1 MRLILFSQKNR
12 AKRRGRSDVRLERR
26 ARRRHERRAP
36 GGRQVGR
43 RRARVARRPAVLVE
57 VLGAAHRVA
66 PLDAALRHAVLALQ
80 LGGAPGARLAPPHHV
95 PLALLQLARP
105 LALAE
110 RLGALRPLG
119 AAVERLGAQHAVAVQ
134 RAGALELGALGPVAG
149 PLCAVVREALDALV
163 VVGQRVAAGRLR
175 PRVDVLLVVA
185 ARLLGRGAVLLL
197 GVVGGRR
204 RGGGRARRPGA
215 RVGLVGG
222 GGGGAQPGR
231 LQLVGA
237 RAAPGAGGRRA
248 AAGLALVAFVT
259 LVALVGALV
268 GVRDAA
274 VVQRRRV
281 VQRAQLLVERA
292 RERGHQV
299 SGSYDNDRN
308 EVGSAGGQR
317 SVRSGLGLG
326 RSDSGDVR
334 E

>member
-1 MRLILFSQKNR
+1 M
-12 AKRRGRSDVRLERR
+12 RLERR

-36 GGRQVGR
+36 VGRQVGQQVGR

-80 LGGAPGARLAPPHHV
+80 LGGPPRARLAPPHHV

-105 LALAE
+105 LALGE
-110 RLGALRPLG
+110 RLGALRPVG
-119 AAVERLGAQHAVAVQ
+119 AAVERLGAQHAVARQ

-149 PLCAVVREALDALV
+149 PLRAVVREALDALV
-163 VVGQRVAAGRLR
+163 VVGQRVAARGLR
-175 PRVDVLLVVA
+175 ARVDVLLVVA
-185 ARLLGRGAVLLL
+185 ARLLGRAAVLLL

-204 RGGGRARRPGA
+204 RGGARARPGA

-237 RAAPGAGGRRA
+237 HAAPRPAGRRA
-248 AAGLALVAFVT
+248 AAGLALVA
-259 LVALVGALV
+259 LVALVRALV

-281 VQRAQLLVERA
+281 VERAQLLVERA

-299 SGSYDNDRN
+299 SGSYNNDEN
-308 EVGSAGGQR
+308 EYGAAGDRR

>member
-1 MRLILFSQKNR
+1 MSLS
-12 AKRRGRSDVRLERR
+12 RSHVRLERR

-36 GGRQVGR
+36 VGRQVGQQVGR
-43 RRARVARRPAVLVE
+43 GGARVARRPAVLVE

-80 LGGAPGARLAPPHHV
+80 LGGPPRARLAPPHHV

-105 LALAE
+105 LALVE

-119 AAVERLGAQHAVAVQ
+119 AAVERLGAQHAVAGQ
-134 RAGALELGALGPVAG
+134 RPRALELGALPPVAG
-149 PLCAVVREALDALV
+149 PLRAVVREALDALV
-163 VVGQRVAAGRLR
+163 VVGQRVAARGLR
-175 PRVDVLLVVA
+175 ARVDVLLVVA
-185 ARLLGRGAVLLL
+185 ARLLGRAAVLLL

-204 RGGGRARRPGA
+204 RGGARARRPGA

-237 RAAPGAGGRRA
+237 HAAPGPAGRRA
-248 AAGLALVAFVT
+248 AAGLALVT
-259 LVALVGALV
+259 LVALVVLVRALV

-281 VQRAQLLVERA
+281 VERAQLLVERA

-299 SGSYDNDRN
+299 SGSYNNDEN
-308 EVGSAGGQR
+308 EIGAAGDRR

-326 RSDSGDVR
+326 RSDSSDVR